1 MWLCK
6 VTVFHTLIKMS
17 ATTKVS
23 IVLIGEFNPD
33 NFLPKKLAES
43 GVISK
48 KSAESA
54 SIIALLPGQTTQVNL
69 GWAEL
74 AALKTKLQVSC
85 VEAPYIR
92 ICDLVMKALSD
103 LSPRSTVS
111 QFGINVEFNYDF
123 GNFADRNDFGC
134 RIAPPEAWGAWGQ
147 MLRASM
153 TGEERGTSLQGGAI
167 SVHMRKPFVAD
178 EGVTGWLDVM
188 VTRSVEHRTGITI
201 STNHHHQMLSLDP
214 DVEEERKSL
223 SDEETTSIL
232 LRALSSRFEKSI
244 EEAISIF
251 EGVIR

>member
-1 MWLCK
+1 MG
-6 VTVFHTLIKMS
+6 

-33 NFLPKKLAES
+33 NFLPKKLAEG
-43 GVISK
+43 GVISSK
-48 KSAESA
+48 YAESA

-74 AALKTKLQVSC
+74 AAYKDKLQVSS
-85 VEAPYIR
+85 VEAPHIR

-103 LSPRSTVS
+103 LSPHSTVS
-111 QFGINVEFNYDF
+111 QFGINVQFDHDF

-147 MLRASM
+147 KLRASM
-153 TGEERGTSLQGGAI
+153 TGKECGTPLQGGAI

-178 EGVTGWLDVM
+178 EGVTGWQDVI
-188 VTRSVEHRTGITI
+188 VTRSVEHKTGITI
-201 STNHHHQMLSLDP
+201 LSNNHHQLVSLDP
-214 DVEEERKSL
+214 DVEEKRKSL
-223 SDEETTSIL
+223 SDEEATSIL